1 MSWLPELKAIKADE
15 THELNQKVTEIF
27 PSNEKLELIQDIQ
40 EFSDEMIVFVDFFE
54 SNQNYQVLL
63 TRWPVRDRWH
73 VRRPVLKLSFSVLM
87 F

>member
-63 TRWPVRDRWH
+63 TRWPVR
-73 VRRPVLKLSFSVLM
+73 RPVLKWSFSVLM

>member
-63 TRWPVRDRWH
+63 TR
-73 VRRPVLKLSFSVLM
+73 
-87 F
+87 